1 MPHPHSDMRIAL
13 RSLSIAAILIALVPT
28 RYAFPGAT
36 ERSATP
42 DHAATQ
48 RAAPADDAPV
58 LTPAQTMAS
67 YRLPAGYK
75 LELVAAEPLVQ
86 DPVAIDFDPD
96 GRMYVVE
103 MRAFMPN
110 LAGTGED
117 RPIGRVVILEDTN
130 DDGKMD
136 KKTVFLDSLVL
147 PRSVKVLSNGVLVA
161 ETPNLWLA
169 RDTNGDGKADTK
181 ELVRDDYGT
190 KQSNPEHN
198 ANGFVWGL
206 DNWIHNANYAG
217 EFRERGGKLEY
228 RRTPSEGQWGLSMD
242 SYGRIYRNSNEDPLH
257 VDLVSEHY
265 GARSASQSRMRGLYE
280 EIIPNVE
287 VFPAH
292 ATPVVNRG
300 YQPQV
305 LRADSTLRRFTS
317 ASSPTAY
324 VGDRL
329 PAELRDNVFIT
340 EPAGNLVERFIVRE
354 DSSGMLTARAG
365 DERPSFLASTDVRSR
380 PVFTTTAPDGT
391 LYVVDMYRGIIQHR
405 VFITG
410 YLEEQIKKYGLE
422 QPVGLGRIYRVVHT
436 TTRRAARP
444 RLSRATPAQLV
455 STLAHPNGWW
465 RITAQR
471 LLVERGDRS
480 VVPAL
485 AQLVRSAPSDVTRL
499 HALWTLD
506 GLGAVDDATLGVALS
521 DKSQHVRAAAVRIAE
536 PALGK
541 QDAPVRTAV
550 LKLTDDAAPAVRR
563 QLAASLGELPAGERE
578 RALAAVTAR
587 SGADPVVADL
597 VASGLAGRERA
608 FLEQV
613 LASASAAT
621 SGPAATVQALAGAL
635 LRARDS
641 AGVQQVLAWASEES
655 RPRWQRLALLD
666 GLQPQGFQF
675 GFGSAPA
682 AERGAGA
689 GAGGAGGAGGAA
701 GAGRAGGPGGAG
713 APGGGARGG
722 GRGAGGGFRGGA
734 PAVALSAAPTSLLA
748 MAEGADSA
756 FSVRARRI
764 AATLD
769 WPGKPRPVS
778 PDARPLTDEER
789 QRYAAGQQVFTAIC
803 AGCHQANGQG
813 LPGVAKSLVGSR
825 WALAP
830 APQVIRIVLH
840 GKEGEML
847 MPPIGGSM
855 TDDQIAAVLTYVR
868 RSWGNTAL
876 PITPDE
882 VREIRGA
889 TAGRKKAWTEAE
901 LGAIRR

>member
-1 MPHPHSDMRIAL
+1 MPIAL
-13 RSLSIAAILIALVPT
+13 RSLSIAALLVALVPA
-28 RYAFPGAT
+28 RHALSRGT
-36 ERSATP
+36 ELPA
-42 DHAATQ
+42 DAASV
-48 RAAPADDAPV
+48 DDAPV

-67 YRLPAGYK
+67 YHLPAGYK

-117 RPIGRVVILEDTN
+117 RPIGRIVVLEDTN
-130 DDGKMD
+130 DDGRMD
-136 KKTVFLDSLVL
+136 RKTVFLDSLVL
-147 PRSVKVLSNGVLVA
+147 PRSVKVLSQGVLVA

-217 EFRERGGKLEY
+217 EFRLRGGKLEY
-228 RRTPSEGQWGLSMD
+228 RKTPSEGQWGLSMD

-265 GARSASQSRMRGLYE
+265 GVRSASQSRMRGLYE
-280 EIIPNVE
+280 EIMPNVE

-329 PAELRDNVFIT
+329 PAALRDNVFIT
-340 EPAGNLVERFIVRE
+340 EPAGNLVERFVVRE

-365 DERPSFLASTDVRSR
+365 EERPSFLASTDVRSR

-422 QPVGLGRIYRVVHT
+422 QPVGLGRIYRVVHA

-444 RLSRATPAQLV
+444 ALARATPAQLV

-471 LLVERGDRS
+471 LLVERGDRT
-480 VVPAL
+480 VVPSL
-485 AQLVRSAPSDVTRL
+485 KQLVRTAPSDVTRL

-506 GLGAVDDATLGVALS
+506 GLDAVDDATLGAAFA
-521 DKSQHVRAAAVRIAE
+521 DRSQYVRAAAVRIAE
-536 PALGK
+536 PALAK
-541 QDAPVRTAV
+541 PDAQVRTAV
-550 LKLTDDAAPAVRR
+550 LELVNDATPAVRR
-563 QLAASLGELPAGERE
+563 QLAASLGELPAAERE
-578 RALAAVTAR
+578 NALAAVTMR
-587 SGADPVVADL
+587 SGQDPVVADL
-597 VASGLAGRERA
+597 VVSGLAGRERA
-608 FLEQV
+608 FLERV
-613 LASASAAT
+613 LTSTTGASA
-621 SGPAATVQALAGAL
+621 GPAATVQALTNAL

-641 AGVQQVLAWASEES
+641 AGVQQVLAWASEQS

-666 GLQPQGFQF
+666 GLQPPGAQF
-675 GFGSAPA
+675 GFGGGAGGPVV
-682 AERGAGA
+682 ERGAGPGPGGGGGA
-689 GAGGAGGAGGAA
+689 AGGAGGP
-701 GAGRAGGPGGAG
+701 GAG
-713 APGGGARGG
+713 GGGARGGGG

-734 PAVALSAAPTSLLA
+734 PAVTLSAAPTTLLA

-756 FSVRARRI
+756 FSVRARRV

-769 WPGKPRPVS
+769 WPGKPRPVA
-778 PDARPLTDEER
+778 PDARALTDEEKR
-789 QRYAAGQQVFTAIC
+789 LYAAGQQQFTATC

-847 MPPIGGSM
+847 MPPVGGSM
-855 TDDQIAAVLTYVR
+855 TDEQVAAVLTYVR
-868 RSWGNTAL
+868 RSWGNAAL
-876 PITPDE
+876 PITPAAVQE
-882 VREIRGA
+882 VRGA
-889 TAGRKKAWTEAE
+889 TAGRKKAWTEGE
-901 LGAIRR
+901 LAGVRR